1 MRSMT
6 GYGKGES
13 SGEGFAVTVELKTVN
28 NRFLDANLRL
38 PSEMAGLENDMKRI
52 VSERLSRGRVDL
64 NLQYER
70 TREVGYEINRP
81 LIDGYLSVMKQLR
94 DEYELEGEPDLNFIA
109 RLPNALQPAKQELS
123 EEFAE
128 GIFEALGLALD
139 ALTEM
144 RETEGAALASVLEGH
159 LAVIEEQLP
168 LIEERSETVLEEYS
182 ERLTK
187 KLEKILSK
195 SDSQIEIDQARLAQE
210 VAYLAEKSDI
220 AEELARLRSHID
232 QFRSII
238 TEEGSI
244 GKRLDF
250 LTQELNREANTIAS
264 KTQQMEIKDAALTM
278 KAEIEKIREQI
289 QNVE

>member
-1 MRSMT
+1 MT
-6 GYGKGES
+6 GYGKGEA
-13 SGEGFAVTVELKTVN
+13 SGEGFTITVELKTVN
-28 NRFLDANLRL
+28 NRFLDANIRL
-38 PSEMAGLENDMKRI
+38 PSEIAGLENDVKRI
-52 VSERLSRGRVDL
+52 ISERLSRGRVDM

-70 TREVGYEINRP
+70 TREVEYEINRP
-81 LIDGYLSVMKQLR
+81 LIDGYLSVMRQLR
-94 DEYELEGEPDLNFIA
+94 DEYELEGKPDLNFIA

-128 GIFEALGLALD
+128 GVFIALGGALD

-144 RETEGAALASVLEGH
+144 RETEGASLATVLEGH
-159 LAVIEEQLP
+159 LSTIEEQLP
-168 LIEERSETVLEEYS
+168 LIDARSETVLEEYS

-187 KLEKILSK
+187 KIEKLLSK
-195 SDSQIEIDQARLAQE
+195 SDSQIEIDQGRMAQE

-220 AEELARLRSHID
+220 AEEVARLRSHLD
-232 QFRSII
+232 QFRTII
-238 TEEGSI
+238 REEGSI

-264 KTQQMEIKDAALTM
+264 KTQQMEIKEAALTM
-278 KAEIEKIREQI
+278 KSEIEKIREQI

>member
-13 SGEGFAVTVELKTVN
+13 TGEGYSVTVELKTVN
-28 NRFLDANLRL
+28 NRFLDVNMRI
-38 PSEMAGLENDMKRI
+38 PSEMAGLENELKKV
-52 VSERLSRGRVDL
+52 VSEKLSRGRVDL

-70 TREVGYEINRP
+70 TQEVGYEINRP
-81 LIDGYLSVMKQLR
+81 LIDGYLSIMRQLGE
-94 DEYELEGEPDLNFIA
+94 EYGLSGEPDLNFIA
-109 RLPNALQPAKQELS
+109 RLPNALQPMKQEVS
-123 EEFAE
+123 EDLTV
-128 GIFEALGLALD
+128 GILEALSAALD

-144 RETEGAALASVLEGH
+144 RETEGLALAGVLEGN
-159 LAVIEEQLP
+159 LSVIEEQIP
-168 LIEERSETVLEEYS
+168 LIERRSETVLVEYA

-187 KLEKILSK
+187 KLEKLFAK
-195 SDSQIEIDQARLAQE
+195 SDSQIEIDQGRLAQE

-220 AEELARLRSHID
+220 TEELDRLRSHID
-232 QFRSII
+232 QFRGII
-238 TEEGSI
+238 AEDGSI

-264 KTQQMEIKDAALTM
+264 KTQTMEIKDAALTM

-289 QNVE
+289 QNIE